1 MVSAFEIIDGPTMD
15 IEIFDAE
22 RAARHLEHFADILR
36 NAVHGGALVGYILPF
51 ELDAARAYWRGVI
64 QSVADGERVLIC
76 ALVGGDLAG
85 TVQLYLSPEPNAP
98 HRAEI
103 YKLLVHPAHQRKGLG
118 EALMRAAEKEA
129 LRHARTVL
137 LLDTAQD
144 SASERIYRRLG
155 WQEIGV
161 VPRHF
166 VDPHGEPRSSV
177 YMMRFLD

>member
-1 MVSAFEIIDGPTMD
+1 MD

-22 RAARHLEHFADILR
+22 RAARHLDRLAEILQS
-36 NAVHGGALVGYILPF
+36 AVQGGALVGYVLPF
-51 ELDAARAYWRGVI
+51 ELDTARAYWRGVI

-76 ALVGGDLAG
+76 ALVNGDLAG

-103 YKLLVHPAHQRKGLG
+103 YKLLVHPAYQRQGLG
-118 EALMRAAEKEA
+118 EALMRKAEDQARGLE
-129 LRHARTVL
+129 RTVL
-137 LLDTAQD
+137 LLDTAQG
-144 SASERIYRRLG
+144 SASERIYRRIG
-155 WQEIGV
+155 WQEVGV

>member
-1 MVSAFEIIDGPTMD
+1 MD

-22 RAARHLEHFADILR
+22 RAARHLGRFAEILQS
-36 NAVHGGALVGYILPF
+36 AVQGGALVGYILPF
-51 ELDAARAYWRGVI
+51 ELDTARAYWRGVI

-76 ALVGGDLAG
+76 AVVDGNLAG

-103 YKLLVHPAHQRKGLG
+103 YKLLVHPDYQRQGLG
-118 EALMRAAEKEA
+118 EALMRAVEDQ
-129 LRHARTVL
+129 ARRYERPVL
-137 LLDTAQD
+137 QLDTAQG
-144 SASERIYRRLG
+144 SVSERIYRRIG
-155 WQEIGV
+155 WQEVGV